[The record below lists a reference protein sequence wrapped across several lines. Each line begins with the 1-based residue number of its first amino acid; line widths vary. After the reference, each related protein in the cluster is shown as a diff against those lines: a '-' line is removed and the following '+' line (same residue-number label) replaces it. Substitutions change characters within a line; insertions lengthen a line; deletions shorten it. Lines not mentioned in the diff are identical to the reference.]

1 MQTAIASGVE
11 PGGLLET
18 QNTHEAFWPTWQ
30 GRLSSIR
37 TRAGTLDWWRAG
49 GSSGVRRDLD
59 EARLQRLDV
68 DGKRP
73 QGSEH
78 GERCGF
84 DGAHTDDRKEDA
96 VEIVIVPITAEPR
109 RVRWI
114 CVGGGHQPEKGGD
127 EKDDNGALKHAT

>member
-1 MQTAIASGVE
+1 M
-11 PGGLLET
+11 
-18 QNTHEAFWPTWQ
+18 
-30 GRLSSIR
+30 
-37 TRAGTLDWWRAG
+37 
-49 GSSGVRRDLD
+49 RRDLD

-68 DGKRP
+68 DGKGP